1 LVTGAF
7 VDHDELRRLWREAGA
22 APAALPAS
30 VAPPAATFMAA
41 PAGSADALLG
51 VDLAVVGLP
60 LGGWS
65 EAPAAVRVASQ
76 RYAGWL
82 AAAGRD
88 TGVRVVDYGDVL
100 VDAADLAATFVR
112 AHEHLADVLAAAATP
127 LLLGGDASMTVPVLQ
142 VLAGKLHGRLGVV
155 AFSPRLDLEMA
166 PDRVAAGRWARA
178 LELGVVEPRNFVV
191 VGERGGPDQARARRV
206 CDALEAR
213 RSSVADIAEAGIVT
227 VAREALEAASTGTEA
242 IYVSVDLGV
251 VEGVD
256 DPVGL
261 SARDLSVAL
270 GIVAASRLAA
280 ADLCGVVPGNAGG
293 GPAAALAARLAADIV
308 SAVALQRA

>member
-1 LVTGAF
+1 M
-7 VDHDELRRLWREAGA
+7 DPDELRRLWREAGA
-22 APAALPAS
+22 VRAALPAP
-30 VAPPAATFMAA
+30 VAPLAATFMAA

-65 EAPAAVRVASQ
+65 EAPAAVRAASQ

-82 AAAGRD
+82 AAAARD
-88 TGVRVVDYGDVL
+88 TGMRVVDYGDIM
-100 VDAADLAATFVR
+100 VDAADSAATFVR
-112 AHEHLADVLAAAATP
+112 AHEHLADVLAAGATP
-127 LLLGGDASMTVPVLQ
+127 LLLGGDASITVPALQ
-142 VLAGKLHGRLGVV
+142 VLAGKLQGRLGVV
-155 AFSPRLDLEMA
+155 AFSPRLDLEMEPA
-166 PDRVAAGRWARA
+166 RGAASRWARA

-206 CDALEAR
+206 CDALDAR
-213 RSSVADIAEAGIVT
+213 RSSVADVAEAGIVT
-227 VAREALEAASTGTEA
+227 VAREALEAASAGTEA
-242 IYVSVDLGV
+242 IYISVDLGV
-251 VEGVD
+251 VEGVA

-280 ADLCGVVPGNAGG
+280 ADLCGVVPGSGG
-293 GPAAALAARLAADIV
+293 GVSAAALAARLAADMV